1 MKKNLKTSF
10 LEELRKVPII
20 QVACE
25 KSGISR
31 QTFYR
36 WKKESKTFSQ
46 DVDKSLREGIS
57 FVNDMSETQLLNLIK
72 EKDYKSI
79 SFWLRHRHDAYKQK
93 IEITT
98 KEDSEELTP
107 EQSKIVKQALKLASI
122 TKNSSIKK
130 INKDK

>member
-1 MKKNLKTSF
+1 MKKNLKNNF
-10 LEELRKVPII
+10 LEELKKVPII

-25 KSGISR
+25 RVGISR

-36 WKKESKTFSQ
+36 WKKESKKFSSEI
-46 DVDKSLREGIS
+46 DLSMKEGIA

-72 EKDYKSI
+72 EQDYKSI

-98 KEDSEELTP
+98 KEEIQELSA
-107 EQSKIVKQALKLASI
+107 EQQKIVKSALELAAI
-122 TKNSSIKK
+122 TKNESINR
-130 INKDK
+130 INNKE